1 MLMVLLTIKN
11 SYNSS
16 NKYKN
21 ILGLEDTDMK
31 KFVGITLAALAA
43 TGVGLAIAAKRE
55 KNKIKRE
62 LEEKDPEELIK
73 ILSDATALLELE
85 KIANMDEETSEKFEQ
100 AKAKLKEHM
109 KSKDS
114 E

>member
-1 MLMVLLTIKN
+1 MLKDLLIYKTR
-11 SYNSS
+11 YNSS

>member
-1 MLMVLLTIKN
+1 MVLLTIKN

-85 KIANMDEETSEKFEQ
+85 KIANMDEATSEKFEM
-100 AKAKLKEHM
+100 AKNKLKEHM